1 MNSIKD
7 GIGTQSSMRPVECET
22 NLTQLLALSNGSI
35 KWVTISE
42 SRCNLSRCQ
51 EHS

>member
-1 MNSIKD
+1 M
-7 GIGTQSSMRPVECET
+7 GPVGCET
-22 NLTQLLALSNGSI
+22 NLTQFLALSNGSI
-35 KWVTISE
+35 KWMTISE